1 MQDYVEN
8 EPFTL
13 DSKSLQTKLL
23 NVAALLEEAVE
34 EIKTGGEKNKGV
46 GFYTDSGYQN
56 NPDGK

>member
-1 MQDYVEN
+1 MEN

-13 DSKSLQTKLL
+13 DSEALQTKLL
-23 NVAALLEEAVE
+23 NVSALLEEAVE

-46 GFYTDSGYQN
+46 GFYTDSGYKN